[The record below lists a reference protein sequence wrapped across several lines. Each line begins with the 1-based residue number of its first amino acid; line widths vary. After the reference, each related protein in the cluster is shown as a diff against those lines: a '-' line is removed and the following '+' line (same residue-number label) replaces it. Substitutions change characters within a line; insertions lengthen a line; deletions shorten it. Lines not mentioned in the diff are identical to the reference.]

1 MTDKDNEL
9 IEIETYC
16 HDKAKEYIKTY
27 DPADP
32 RTDVSYYAYFHGMED
47 TIMNLDKISQDI
59 ALPFTP
65 STPRYTQAL
74 EMIAERIMEAQE
86 AEDWQDMAHLA
97 LDVIPRIIDKL
108 K

>member
-1 MTDKDNEL
+1 MN
-9 IEIETYC
+9 EIEAYC

-27 DPADP
+27 NPKDPC
-32 RTDVSYYAYFHGMED
+32 TDVSYYAYFQGMED
-47 TIMNLDKISQDI
+47 AIMNLDKISQEI

-74 EMIAERIMEAQE
+74 EMIAERMMQAHEN
-86 AEDWQDMAHLA
+86 EDWQDIAHLA